1 MCASVSVFNN
11 VWVFVH
17 RALCP
22 LHLCVFA
29 RHRLT
34 LCINDKTE
42 RGRKKRKEM
51 TALTLSS
58 DILKSPASR
67 GQRKFCKN
75 RPTRRA
81 DSQTVGEMRP
91 ESIQR
96 GRQREARAQREGR
109 SIQRTRPNSIQRVSG
124 DRKGLCSFIDLSR

>member
-1 MCASVSVFNN
+1 
-11 VWVFVH
+11 
-17 RALCP
+17 
-22 LHLCVFA
+22 
-29 RHRLT
+29 
-34 LCINDKTE
+34 
-42 RGRKKRKEM
+42 M

-81 DSQTVGEMRP
+81 DSQTVGETRP

-124 DRKGLCSFIDLSR
+124 DRKGLCSFIDLSRQEGRGSGDTGVAGDRAATVGKWLHNAVKEQDSRRAV